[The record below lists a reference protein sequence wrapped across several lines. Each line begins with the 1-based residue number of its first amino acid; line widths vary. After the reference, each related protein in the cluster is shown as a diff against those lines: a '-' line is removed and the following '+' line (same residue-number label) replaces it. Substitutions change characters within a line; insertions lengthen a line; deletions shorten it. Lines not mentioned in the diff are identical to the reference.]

1 MTLTQMEYV
10 ITLAKCLNFSE
21 ASRMLYITQPTLS
34 KQISLI
40 EKEIGFRIFHR
51 GSRATSLTAAGSR
64 FCQGIEQ
71 ILQDYETLLEKARQ
85 IDRAEVGALRVGI
98 TEYRAV
104 KGSAL
109 YAIRQM
115 KEKGYDVEIV
125 SRNLN
130 DLQWLLFQGDIDVV
144 IRPVQYN
151 LASPPDYESL
161 FLYQVENFLVVPKSY
176 PLPKDRPARLSDF
189 ADSDILMVGDQMP
202 AFEESVRESFAGIGV
217 TPRLKRVERFS
228 DLVTMVASQL
238 GVAVLPG
245 EHYLATLP
253 HVRFL
258 RMPEILP
265 SHVHAI
271 WKKDASNPG
280 IAEFASLVRSC
291 PPEER

>member
-51 GSRATSLTAAGSR
+51 GSRATTLTAAGTR
-64 FCQGIEQ
+64 FCQGLEQ

-85 IDRAEVGALRVGI
+85 IDRSEVGALRVGI
-98 TEYRAV
+98 TEYRAL

-109 YAIRQM
+109 YAIRQL
-115 KEKGYDVEIV
+115 KAKGYDVEVV

-130 DLQWLLFQGDIDVV
+130 DLQWLLFQGDIDLV

-151 LASPPDYESL
+151 LASPPDYDSL
-161 FLYQVENFLVVPKSY
+161 FLYQVDNFLVVPKAY

-189 ADSDILMVGDQMP
+189 ADTDILMVGDQMP
-202 AFEESVRESFAGIGV
+202 AFEESVKESFTAVGL
-217 TPRLKRVERFS
+217 TPKFRRVEMFS
-228 DLVTMVASQL
+228 DLVSMVASQL
-238 GVAVLPG
+238 GVAVLP
-245 EHYLATLP
+245 EDHYLADLP
-253 HVRFL
+253 QLRFL
-258 RMPEILP
+258 RLPEILP
-265 SHVHAI
+265 SQIHAI

-280 IAEFASLVRSC
+280 ISAFAATARSC